1 MKTVMTAILVLAA
14 SNAFAQQTQPA
25 PTNPLST
32 SIQNQEKTI
41 QANISKSAEKFS
53 EADYAFKP
61 AGVAAE
67 VRGFGQLVAHLAS
80 SNFFYCSRAKG
91 EANPSKAD
99 IEKTVTAKADLVKA
113 LNDSF
118 AYCDGVYGALTD
130 ANLTEL
136 ITVPGPNNTTR
147 KITRTQILISN
158 LAHNNEHYGNLVTYL
173 RAKGI
178 VPPSS
183 ERSSQ

>member
-1 MKTVMTAILVLAA
+1 MKTTMTAILVLAA
-14 SNAFAQQTQPA
+14 STAFAQQPQPA
-25 PTNPLST
+25 PANPLST
-32 SIQNQEKTI
+32 YLKNAEAAVQT
-41 QANISKSAEKFS
+41 NIAKSADKIG
-53 EADYAFKP
+53 EADYTFKP
-61 AGVAAE
+61 AGVPAE
-67 VRGFGQLVAHLAS
+67 VRSFGQLIAHLAS

-118 AYCDGVYGALTD
+118 AYCDTAYGALSD
-130 ANLTEL
+130 AKLTET

-147 KITRTQILISN
+147 QITRTQVLIAN
-158 LAHNNEHYGNLVTYL
+158 LAHNNEHYGNLVTYM
-173 RAKGI
+173 RAKNI

>member
-14 SNAFAQQTQPA
+14 SSAFAQTQQA

-32 SIQNQEKTI
+32 SIKNAAKTI
-41 QANISKSAEKFS
+41 QTNIARSADKFG
-53 EADYAFKP
+53 EADYGFKP
-61 AGVAAE
+61 AGVPAE
-67 VRGFGQLVAHLAS
+67 VRGFGQLIAHVAS
-80 SNFFYCSRAKG
+80 SNYFYCSRAKG

-99 IEKTVTAKADLVKA
+99 IEKTLTAKADLVKA

-118 AYCDGVYGALTD
+118 AYCDTVYGALTD

-147 KITRTQILISN
+147 QITRTQVLLSN
-158 LAHNNEHYGNLVTYL
+158 LMHNNEHYGNLVTYM
-173 RAKGI
+173 RAKNI